1 MTKPKQTVA
10 AVEPL
15 LYSVD
20 QTCTRLNLGRT
31 MLYRE
36 IAAGELETVRIG
48 DRQFTTDD
56 QQRAYVAR
64 KLRRQAA

>member
-10 AVEPL
+10 TVEPL

-31 MLYRE
+31 MLYAE
-36 IAAGELETVRIG
+36 MGAGSQYVEIG
-48 DRQFTTDD
+48 DRRFTTDE
-56 QQRAYVAR
+56 QQRAYIAR
-64 KLRRQAA
+64 KPHRGL